1 MKCMYVCFEE
11 PIVSAKMPTPLVY
24 PKITQSKSLDNDSPL
39 ALKCAL
45 GKLPFWCVG
54 GIRDGLRNAVDF
66 SLWVWLGA
74 CCVVI
79 VISIGVRISLGI
91 NIPTSFH
98 A

>member
-1 MKCMYVCFEE
+1 MEGGIPSWPIHGTRKIRIRVLKCVYVCFEE

-66 SLWVWLGA
+66 SLWV
-74 CCVVI
+74 
-79 VISIGVRISLGI
+79 
-91 NIPTSFH
+91 
-98 A
+98 